1 MALMSVDDDMLGTQ
15 GVQRRNDYATA
26 KMTAENT
33 QTLVNNTDQLEA
45 LQQETIDAI
54 NGLNTSL
61 TSILTK
67 LDTIIAN
74 QNDTG
79 A

>member
-15 GVQRRNDYATA
+15 GVKRRNDYATA

-33 QTLVNNTDQLEA
+33 EKVANNTDQLEA
-45 LQQETIDAI
+45 LQQETINAI

-61 TSILTK
+61 TSVLAK

-74 QNDTG
+74 QNNTG